1 VKHYSDVTGHYVRF
15 DTRSADEETVN
26 IRVADLLRQLPRGD
40 KLTVI
45 LDHGDRRT
53 SERVLMA
60 GDQFAYRGRNRTAGL
75 LAMHTLNYAYSGE
88 DPVAPPRPVY
98 TCSAPGTC
106 PVCKWK
112 AVVTRD
118 GKDICEACALK

>member
-75 LAMHTLNYAYSGE
+75 LAMHTLRRRSCR
-88 DPVAPPRPVY
+88 PTAPRVY
-98 TCSAPGTC
+98 MFRAWHLPG
-106 PVCKWK
+106 
-112 AVVTRD
+112 
-118 GKDICEACALK
+118 L